1 MYGLSLSIPRIPYR
15 ILHGFW
21 YQRDINNK
29 NKQESQILYQKKKQE
44 SQIAREVTY
53 PAHWSNKQKTAQPLL
68 LIYLGLEAK

>member
-29 NKQESQILYQKKKQE
+29 NKQE